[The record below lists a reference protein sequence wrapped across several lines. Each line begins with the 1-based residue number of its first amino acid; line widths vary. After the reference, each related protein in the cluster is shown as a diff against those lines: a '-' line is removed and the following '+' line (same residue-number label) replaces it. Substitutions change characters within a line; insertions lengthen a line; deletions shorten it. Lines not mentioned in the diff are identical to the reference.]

1 MTIRTHY
8 DNLHVTPDADA
19 QTIRQAYR
27 RLSKQYHPD
36 LNTDPDAHRIMQL
49 INQAYEVLS
58 DPQKRAEHDQWIA
71 QQRAAERLKAQV
83 QAMQQQYAAAQKQP
97 AQYPPVPTAPA
108 AAPPVPPHKTGLV
121 ILFSGLCL
129 LLMVGLGLL
138 IWDRQ
143 DDSKTANRPAAPAA
157 SATAETPVFGHMGQ
171 PAAGTANASDAAAA
185 SLAQINYIRPFAA
198 PNGNP
203 FPDRAAYIDGYPQHI
218 GQGNYRIFVE
228 NIRNSSD
235 VFAQLFAENGT
246 EPLRSF
252 FIPERGQ
259 FELPQLNAGRYQIR
273 YRQLDGGEHVNSETI
288 VLQGKQQEVTVYLQR
303 GRAPVTY

>member
-8 DNLHVTPDADA
+8 DNLHVAPDADA

-143 DDSKTANRPAAPAA
+143 DNPETAKRTTVPAA
-157 SATAETPVFGHMGQ
+157 SAPAETPVFGHMGQ
-171 PAAGTANASDAAAA
+171 PAAGTANATHSPTAPPILTAIRNTSGRVTTAFLSKTSATHPTYSPSCSPKTAPNRCAA
-185 SLAQINYIRPFAA
+185 SSFLSADNS
-198 PNGNP
+198 NC
-203 FPDRAAYIDGYPQHI
+203 
-218 GQGNYRIFVE
+218 
-228 NIRNSSD
+228 RN
-235 VFAQLFAENGT
+235 
-246 EPLRSF
+246 
-252 FIPERGQ
+252 
-259 FELPQLNAGRYQIR
+259 
-273 YRQLDGGEHVNSETI
+273 
-288 VLQGKQQEVTVYLQR
+288 
-303 GRAPVTY
+303 